1 MDIEV
6 ALKFIEDLL
15 VLKSARKLTEDEKAI
30 LKGTWEDL
38 KLDQIPGQYNLQNAT
53 DIRKSASKLWRD
65 ISRLFDPPI
74 KVTKPKLKGIIEQQ
88 WRLRQEPEP
97 HISEPAIITPSQNIE
112 RLTDRNFVG
121 REEAIADLDRLVER
135 GATCILIQSPGGVGK
150 TVLAERY
157 LTQRFD
163 QPPLRF
169 DIAKDV
175 KNINSA
181 EGWIEQNLRK
191 LGEEPGREFLVSC
204 DRLREKLQ
212 SEAIGILV
220 DNLEPALDKD
230 GKFIGDHRSYVELL
244 RVLCDRSLQSLTLIT
259 SRERVCESLDIVLYP
274 LKVLS
279 VEAWREYFSQ
289 QELNAD
295 SPVLAEIHQAYGGNA
310 LAMNILRER
319 IALDYERDI
328 EDYWEIHYTEEGV
341 SVETAVHNLLVE
353 QFGRLESVDLMA
365 YQLLCRMGC
374 FRYQDVPTVPR
385 DGLLCLLWDVP
396 KRDASGAIER
406 LWKRGLIERVN
417 REYKLHPLIQQEAF
431 ERSKIS
437 EDWEKANRTAAE
449 FWTES
454 VKTIETVEQATKAI
468 EAYHHYVANE
478 NFNSASKIIVK
489 ERDNPGERGEI
500 LGDSFYRLGL
510 LKQMTNFIEK
520 IIDKISLGYSLV
532 KLYNILGDIEWLRG
546 NLSEAIDFHKKSDK
560 FSEQCLSLN
569 NLDQEDIIKCS
580 RIVCNSKFNIA
591 LCEVDRLNIDV
602 AKKLLLE
609 AYKLYINHM
618 EKYGETKVFKNLS
631 ARHQSTGISCL
642 VLLAFVESKIGNC
655 LKSRDY
661 LSDVSLS
668 LLQSNAWL
676 HGYGFLF
683 LASTHKELQE
693 YEISCQRYEHAIRFA
708 QQINYPQVKAKA
720 LTGLAELYRIRNE
733 FKTALNYHAASIQI
747 LEKIG
752 AKCDL
757 AEAYYQRGLTDQAM
771 GNISNSHESFN
782 RAIALWEKID
792 APLQIQRV
800 RRSMNN
806 LS

>member
-1 MDIEV
+1 MDAET

-15 VLKSARKLTEDEKAI
+15 IRQFAYQLTETEQKIFKGSWENLSYDKIMDEFKIHNDDA
-30 LKGTWEDL
+30 EF
-38 KLDQIPGQYNLQNAT
+38 
-53 DIRKSASKLWRD
+53 RKVGSALWKR
-65 ISRLFDPPI
+65 IGNLFDLPDGQ
-74 KVTKPKLKGIIEQQ
+74 VTKRKFRGIVEQQ
-88 WRLRQEPEP
+88 WRLKQEQELD
-97 HISEPAIITPSQNIE
+97 ISDHPTISPPQNIE
-112 RLTDRNFVG
+112 RLTDRDFVG

-157 LTQRFD
+157 LTQRFS

-169 DIAKDV
+169 DIAKDA

-230 GKFIGDHRSYVELL
+230 GKFIADHRSYVELL
-244 RVLCDRSLQSLTLIT
+244 RVLCDRSLKSLTLIT

-417 REYKLHPLIQQEAF
+417 REYKLHPLIRQEAF

-437 EDWEKANRTAAE
+437 EDREKANRTVAR
-449 FWTES
+449 FWTQI
-454 VKTIETVEQATKAI
+454 VDTIDTGKDAI
-468 EAYHHYVANE
+468 TALEAYYHYLQIE
-478 NFNSASKIIVK
+478 DFNGAADVIAT
-489 ERDNPGERGEI
+489 ERDHIYEMGEP
-500 LGDSFYRLGL
+500 LGCSFYRLGL
-510 LKQMTNFIEK
+510 LIQIEQAINAIK
-520 IIDKISLGYSLV
+520 DKVKVSFSLGR
-532 KLYNILGDIEWLRG
+532 LYNVLGDTYWMMGRLQDS
-546 NLSEAIDFHKKSDK
+546 LFAHKKLA
-560 FSEQCLSLN
+560 E
-569 NLDQEDIIKCS
+569 I
-580 RIVCNSKFNIA
+580 
-591 LCEVDRLNIDV
+591 
-602 AKKLLLE
+602 AKKLEESYKNDEKDPKIYRLYIVSFLSQALCKLELLE
-609 AYKLYINHM
+609 FEEAIELLEFH
-618 EKYGETKVFKNLS
+618 
-631 ARHQSTGISCL
+631 ISL
-642 VLLAFVESKIGNC
+642 IDRSKSLPI
-655 LKSRDY
+655 
-661 LSDVSLS
+661 SDVYSMLS
-668 LLQSNAWL
+668 FCYSSINESAKSQI
-676 HGYGFLF
+676 FLKRSMNDF
-683 LASTHKELQE
+683 DREFDR
-693 YEISCQRYEHAIRFA
+693 ISSIQAGIWYTSYYYIFTGKTCYNLKDIDGAKTQYNTAISFA
-708 QQINYPQVKAKA
+708 DETNYLQVKAKGFM
-720 LTGLAELYRIRNE
+720 GLGEIYMRSDVS
-733 FKTALNYHAASIQI
+733 TALNYHDEATKI

-757 AEAYYQRGLTDQAM
+757 AEAYYQLGLTYQVM
-771 GNISNSHESFN
+771 GEIANSQDYFN

-792 APLQIQRV
+792 APLQIERV
-800 RRSMNN
+800 RRSMNH